1 MEITRQDCQRETL
14 YQMLRSLVEDLDIVR
29 NGHMGQAS
37 DLEGLYNVFLSL
49 VGDLSRL
56 QTSLL
61 NRVFVHG
68 GFAPATGEAPTKM
81 KTSGA
86 THYVRG
92 GALETLIAT
101 DNIALPEC
109 ATGAD
114 EYASIAVTIN
124 PSGALALVAGE
135 VSGSYPAP
143 LPDLDPGA
151 LLLGWVEVPP
161 SFTAGTGVVTSEMLK
176 PVSYA
181 GDEWLDTS
189 AEDIPPISSQVPLFL
204 TTTTEDFPPPPPPPP
219 PPPEE

>member
-1 MEITRQDCQRETL
+1 
-14 YQMLRSLVEDLDIVR
+14 
-29 NGHMGQAS
+29 
-37 DLEGLYNVFLSL
+37 
-49 VGDLSRL
+49 
-56 QTSLL
+56 
-61 NRVFVHG
+61 
-68 GFAPATGEAPTKM
+68 M

-92 GALETLIAT
+92 GALETLVAT
-101 DNIALPEC
+101 DNISLPEC
-109 ATGAD
+109 ATGAE

-161 SFTAGTGVVTSEMLK
+161 SFTAGTSEVTAGMLK
-176 PVSYA
+176 PVSYS
-181 GDEWLDTS
+181 GDAWLDTS

-204 TTTTEDFPPPPPPPP
+204 TTTTEDFPPPP
-219 PPPEE
+219 EE